1 MADAT
6 DPQLDVLSDSGD
18 RPTSEAQDELL
29 AGMEIYRTVLVCDS
43 LSEAWNAVSGLNER
57 DARRTLLAAVLT
69 EISRRRQ
76 PI

>member
-1 MADAT
+1 MGDAT
-6 DPQLDVLSDSGD
+6 DPQLYVLSDSED

-29 AGMEIYRTVLVCDS
+29 AGMEIYRTALDS
-43 LSEAWNAVSGLNER
+43 DLLGEAWDAVSGLNE
-57 DARRTLLAAVLT
+57 RTLLAAVLT